1 MPDALIDGRAASSIP
16 IDDRGLLYGDHLF
29 ETIAFHGDS
38 APLWPHHMARLQRDG
53 ARLGIPV
60 PAPGLLLGDCLRL
73 LAGVARAVVRITIT
87 RGSGGRAYQPPD
99 RPVARRI
106 VQRRAWPQGLAR
118 QRRDGLRVVTSPI
131 PLARNPALAGIKHGN
146 RLEQVLAARACAAEG
161 ADEALLFTADGSLI
175 EAIASNVV
183 VVAGQHMLT
192 PDCSV
197 AGVAGVGL
205 AWLRAQPAVD
215 IVSASLGRDELAAAD
230 EILMVNSVAGIRP
243 VSRLDDRRLKTGP
256 AARHLQHLWHEQL
269 ECIE

>member
-16 IDDRGLLYGDHLF
+16 INDRGLLYGDHLF

-60 PAPGLLLGDCLRL
+60 PAPGLLLGDCRRL

-131 PLARNPALAGIKHGN
+131 PWPGTRRWPASSTETALN
-146 RLEQVLAARACAAEG
+146 RYWPRGPVRPKVLMKPCC
-161 ADEALLFTADGSLI
+161 LPPT
-175 EAIASNVV
+175 
-183 VVAGQHMLT
+183 
-192 PDCSV
+192 
-197 AGVAGVGL
+197 
-205 AWLRAQPAVD
+205 
-215 IVSASLGRDELAAAD
+215 GR
-230 EILMVNSVAGIRP
+230 
-243 VSRLDDRRLKTGP
+243 
-256 AARHLQHLWHEQL
+256 
-269 ECIE
+269 